1 MVEGS
6 GPSVPDLVKTLTGKL
21 DVEIFD
27 DIVWGTSWETSG
39 KGVKQ

>member
-6 GPSVPDLVKTLTGKL
+6 GPSVPDLVKTLNGKL

-27 DIVWGTSWETSG
+27 DIVWETSG
-39 KGVKQ
+39 KGAQR